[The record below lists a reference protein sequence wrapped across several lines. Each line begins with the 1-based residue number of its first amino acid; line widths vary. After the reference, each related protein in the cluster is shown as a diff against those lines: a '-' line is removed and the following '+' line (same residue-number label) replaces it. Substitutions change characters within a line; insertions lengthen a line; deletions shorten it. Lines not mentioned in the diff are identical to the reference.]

1 MNKNNIVIDVAVLAQ
16 NTSAIKK
23 HCDDSHVINLDPI
36 NISEDLFKSIFYPHG
51 NSFGMDK
58 KFCTKEGVTP
68 YISFLPN
75 YRKGNE
81 KKFYLL
87 EEILSNLEKDLN
99 VSRNCFTTDSL
110 VELTSELIS
119 IKSLCD
125 INCCSVLSS
134 LTWNNINEII
144 NNYKLLQESEN
155 MKMTIVPICVVSI
168 IFKTPTEGVEDTIIK
183 FNYKILNMSSE

>member
-1 MNKNNIVIDVAVLAQ
+1 MNKNNIIIDVAVLAQ

-23 HCDDSHVINLDPI
+23 HCDNSHVINLDVI

-58 KFCTKEGVTP
+58 KFCSKDGVIP

-75 YRKGNE
+75 YRTVNE

-87 EEILSNLEKDLN
+87 EEILCNLEKDLN

-110 VELTSELIS
+110 VELTNELIG
-119 IKSLCD
+119 IKSLCN

-134 LTWNNINEII
+134 LTWENINDII
-144 NNYKLLQESEN
+144 NNYKLLQDSQDLK
-155 MKMTIVPICVVSI
+155 MKIVPICVVSV
-168 IFKTPTEGVEDTIIK
+168 IFKTPTEGVEDTVVK
-183 FNYKILNMSSE
+183 FSYKIMNMEK